1 MSATKRRYQS
11 TGAGV
16 RYVGPA
22 VYTEERSV
30 FYPQTPIP
38 GPAAVAAPPPSP
50 STQSSA
56 PRPAEQPQPGLR
68 APAGSRPPAPPLLIR
83 QQAYTGSGLEVDE
96 EKTASKEAQK
106 DTEAVVKVLQ
116 DLFDRL

>member
-1 MSATKRRYQS
+1 MSASKRRYQS

-22 VYTEERSV
+22 VYAEERSV
-30 FYPQTPIP
+30 FHPQTPVP
-38 GPAAVAAPPPSP
+38 APAAQPAAP
-50 STQSSA
+50 
-56 PRPAEQPQPGLR
+56 PAEQPQPGLR
-68 APAGSRPPAPPLLIR
+68 APAGSRPLAPPPLIR

-106 DTEAVVKVLQ
+106 DHEAAVKALE
-116 DLFDRL
+116 DIFKRL